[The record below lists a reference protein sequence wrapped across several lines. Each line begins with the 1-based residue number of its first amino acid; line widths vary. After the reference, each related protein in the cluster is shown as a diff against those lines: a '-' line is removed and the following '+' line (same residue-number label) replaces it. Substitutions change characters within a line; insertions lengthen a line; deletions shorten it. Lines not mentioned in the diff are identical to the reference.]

1 MKAETFSII
10 RFPFSIKRICGKIY
24 FMSLLKIVN
33 YPAPVQLEVGKPVE
47 DFNDELK
54 KLLDDMLETIY
65 AAKGVGLA
73 APQVDESRRLF
84 VMDCSGGE
92 EAAQKIAMINPEI
105 LHVEGEQTGDEGC
118 LSFPGIYVPI
128 TRNFRAVV
136 RAQDVSGNWFEL
148 DGEELTAR
156 CILHETDHC
165 DGIVFLDRMTILK
178 REMAKRK
185 IKRLQKTG
193 KWD

>member
-1 MKAETFSII
+1 MA
-10 RFPFSIKRICGKIY
+10 
-24 FMSLLKIVN
+24 LLKIVN
-33 YPAPVQLEVGKPVE
+33 YPAPVLLTVGKPVAE
-47 DFNDELK
+47 FGAELK
-54 KLLDDMLETIY
+54 TLVENMFETMY

-73 APQVDESRRLF
+73 APQVAVSQRVF

-92 EAAQKIAMINPEI
+92 DASQKIAMINPEI
-105 LHVEGEQTGDEGC
+105 LMQEGEQNGDEGC
-118 LSFPGIYVPI
+118 LSFPQIVMPI
-128 TRNFRAVV
+128 QRSLRAVV

-148 DGEELTAR
+148 DGTELTAR

-185 IKRLQKTG
+185 IKKLQKTG
-193 KWD
+193 EWE